1 MQQACN
7 VSICCRS
14 LTSRFACGPPAI
26 CITSCVILLKYEG
39 DNNILIAHCAGIAD
53 GVGGWSQI
61 NIDSGVYSRMLMQTA
76 QAAAAI
82 TPPSPIAPQI
92 ILEEAH
98 AKTNVKV
105 NKPFMQK
112 DLVACRQ
119 RMVTLQLATVTAQ
132 HVLQVPQC

>member
-1 MQQACN
+1 MED
-7 VSICCRS
+7 
-14 LTSRFACGPPAI
+14 
-26 CITSCVILLKYEG
+26 Y
-39 DNNILIAHCAGIAD
+39 NIWTAHHVGIAD

-105 NKPFMQK
+105 SKLHEKQDP
-112 DLVACRQ
+112 VASRQ
-119 RMVTLQLATVTAQ
+119 HTVTS
-132 HVLQVPQC
+132 